1 MAIKTTA
8 ARKTAPKKAAAS
20 AKKTAAY
27 MFFNCDGEKS
37 PKSKNVSYNNAVYR
51 DLKTSR
57 KALWDKI
64 QEEIDAGNVHVEEA
78 NLEIAKNAVLE
89 GNPTDASQYLQ
100 YGDVVSVECY

>member
-1 MAIKTTA
+1 MAIKPTA
-8 ARKTAPKKAAAS
+8 VRKAAPKKVAA

-57 KALWDKI
+57 KALWEKI
-64 QEEIDAGNVHVEEA
+64 QEEIDAGNVHVDEA
-78 NLEIAKNAVLE
+78 NLEAAKNAVLE

-100 YGDVVSVECY
+100 YGDIVSVDCY